1 MSSSYLNQED
11 SINKD
16 WFVDSFPEEDNE
28 EDVDELDDILN
39 EVISTD
45 DKLDHNLNVIK
56 TDNISSTIKTLLK
69 KEEEFN
75 ILNTII
81 DHKRLLPEITSE
93 ALTNSEIKK
102 DSNQNIIDKG
112 HITSPYLN
120 KYEKTAIISERSLLL
135 SQGYIPFIEQD
146 KLDPSWNYIQIA
158 EEELKQKLIPIII
171 IRKLPSGVNEYWKLQ
186 DMIILS

>member
-39 EVISTD
+39 EVIPTD
-45 DKLDHNLNVIK
+45 DKLDHNLSVIK
-56 TDNISSTIKTLLK
+56 TENISSSIKTLLK

-93 ALTNSEIKK
+93 ALTNSEIEK

-135 SQGYIPFIEQD
+135 SQGYIPFIEQN